1 MIKNSLSQTSL
12 MTKDFYYDLPP
23 ELIAQTPAEPRD
35 SSRLLVLHKESGE
48 REHKVFSD
56 IIDYLNEGD
65 VLVINACT
73 AECIIH
79 LSKTTGWSYSDIKEM
94 PLQDLGFWV
103 SEAMKY
109 SLKKKESIEEGLQ
122 AE

>member
-1 MIKNSLSQTSL
+1 
-12 MTKDFYYDLPP
+12 
-23 ELIAQTPAEPRD
+23 
-35 SSRLLVLHKESGE
+35 
-48 REHKVFSD
+48 
-56 IIDYLNEGD
+56 
-65 VLVINACT
+65 
-73 AECIIH
+73 

-109 SLKKKESIEEGLQ
+109 SLKKKETIEEGLQ